1 MKIWIKNPL
10 TIWTGNDLPSSSHG
24 LLIEGS
30 QIQSLLEEEPQSY
43 DAVMDASGL
52 VVLPGL
58 INTHHHFYQTLTR
71 SVITAIN
78 KPLFP
83 WLTSLYPIWAH
94 LTEDDIRLSTQLA
107 CAELLLSGCTT
118 AVDHHYIVST
128 NIPDP
133 FSIQCEAAEASG
145 IRTVICR
152 GSMSLGASDG
162 GLPPDSVIQTD
173 EDILHQSERLIAKW
187 HNQTPGAKTQIALAP
202 CSPFSVSETLMRD
215 TATLAKQ
222 ENVLLHTHLAETED
236 ENAFCIE
243 RYGERPLDYIER
255 LGWLDAPGWLA
266 HGIHFSPDEIKRL
279 GEANVGV
286 SHCPS
291 SNMILGSG
299 ICPVMDLET
308 ARVPIGLGVDG
319 SASADSSNLMQEVR
333 QALLIQ
339 RLNSPPEAITP
350 ERALS
355 WGTVGGAKL
364 IQRDDIGQIAPGYE
378 ADLAFFSLDELRFS
392 GAEDPLSALVLS
404 GAHRAKHVMV
414 GGNWVVSDYH
424 LNAIDI
430 DRLAFDHN
438 SAARAL
444 LKRSRV

>member
-1 MKIWIKNPL
+1 MICPALL
-10 TIWTGNDLPSSSHG
+10 TE
-24 LLIEGS
+24 LLIEGKS
-30 QIQSLLEEEPQSY
+30 NQSLLEEEPQSY
-43 DAVMDASGL
+43 DVVMDASGL

-71 SVITAIN
+71 SVIAAIN

-133 FSIQCEAAEASG
+133 FSIQCEAAQASG

-152 GSMSLGASDG
+152 GS
-162 GLPPDSVIQTD
+162 D
-173 EDILHQSERLIAKW
+173 EPWRIGWRPSARQCYSKRRRHSAPVGKIDCQVAQSS
-187 HNQTPGAKTQIALAP
+187 PGAKTQIALAP
-202 CSPFSVSETLMRD
+202 CSPFSVSETLMQD
-215 TATLAKQ
+215 TATLSKQ

-266 HGIHFSPDEIKRL
+266 HGIHFSLNEIKRL

-308 ARVPIGLGVDG
+308 ARVPVGLGVDG

-339 RLNSPPEAITP
+339 RLTSPPETVTP
-350 ERALS
+350 ERALT
-355 WGTVGGAKL
+355 WGTVGGA
-364 IQRDDIGQIAPGYE
+364 
-378 ADLAFFSLDELRFS
+378 
-392 GAEDPLSALVLS
+392 
-404 GAHRAKHVMV
+404 
-414 GGNWVVSDYH
+414 N
-424 LNAIDI
+424 
-430 DRLAFDHN
+430 
-438 SAARAL
+438 
-444 LKRSRV
+444 